1 MPDRNGFCLKRSVG
15 SVQFTFIWIL
25 YKKFVKLW
33 SIINVINY
41 MFKAMNKDMNVLDAF
56 EVNWKGTIMSQIDVI
71 LLKLYE
77 KCPNTVFFS
86 GSFLY

>member
-1 MPDRNGFCLKRSVG
+1 
-15 SVQFTFIWIL
+15 
-25 YKKFVKLW
+25 
-33 SIINVINY
+33 
-41 MFKAMNKDMNVLDAF
+41 MNKDMNVLDAF